1 MIEMKLLHICINC
14 YWFDG
19 KWCEI
24 HHKTIERGCMN
35 YLNDYIHYKMVQRW
49 IREDPEKA
57 RKNWNLLDD
66 IDRRKFEERWGSGD

>member
-1 MIEMKLLHICINC
+1 
-14 YWFDG
+14 
-19 KWCEI
+19 
-24 HHKTIERGCMN
+24 MN